1 MGGDL
6 GGGEGGSQ
14 GREGC
19 RWRGLRREH
28 GTGGGGAEGIS
39 CREPQATE
47 GHLSGILGV
56 VASEGRFLG

>member
-1 MGGDL
+1 MGR
-6 GGGEGGSQ
+6 GGSQ

-19 RWRGLRREH
+19 RWRGLRRDH
-28 GTGGGGAEGIS
+28 GTGGGGLKGFLA
-39 CREPQATE
+39 REPQAAE